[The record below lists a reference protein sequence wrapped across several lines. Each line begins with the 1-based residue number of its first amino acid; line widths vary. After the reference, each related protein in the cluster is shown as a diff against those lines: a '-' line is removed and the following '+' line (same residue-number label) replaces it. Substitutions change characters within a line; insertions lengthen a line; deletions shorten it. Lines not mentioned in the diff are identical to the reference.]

1 MTPDDLATRLRG
13 RPEMA
18 GLRLAVLHG
27 SRSRGAAGPRSDW
40 DVGFLADDG
49 FDVPGLVVALST
61 VLGTDAVDVVD
72 LATASALLRF
82 HAARDGTALVEH
94 PPGEFQRFQLA
105 AVLFWCDAGTV
116 IRAAYDDVL
125 QALG

>member
-1 MTPDDLATRLRG
+1 
-13 RPEMA
+13 MA